1 MNDINVT
8 VIGNVA
14 TDVELRFTSAGDPVA
29 SFRVASNSRRWDRA
43 SERWADGDTQYFS
56 VSCWRAMAHN
66 VAQSVVKGMP
76 IVVNGKLKTRELE
89 KVCDSGDHTHRVR
102 FVDVEA
108 VSLGPDL
115 ARGVTTF
122 TRVKREGV
130 IESEERVLADVLGA
144 SAIEV
149 GDSEETAA

>member
-1 MNDINVT
+1 MVT
-8 VIGNVA
+8 VVGNVA
-14 TDVELRFTSAGDPVA
+14 TDVELRFTSAGEPVA
-29 SFRVASNSRRWDRA
+29 SFRVASNARRWDRA
-43 SERWADGDTQYFS
+43 NERWADGDTQYFS
-56 VSCWRAMAHN
+56 ISCWRAMAHN

-89 KVCDSGDHTHRVR
+89 KPCEGTDHSHRVR

-130 IESEERVLADVLGA
+130 EQTEARILADVMGA
-144 SAIEV
+144 QEV
-149 GDSEETAA
+149 DAEVVTAA